1 MTKSVNKPS
10 LIISLEH
17 QLRNKLPGKLA
28 QKIMRPKYRGSKNK
42 NYTINN
48 AISSAVLILLFKEK
62 NVFKYYL
69 TLRSNNVGKH
79 KGQISLPGGSQE
91 KNESL
96 EFTALRET
104 EEEIGINKD
113 TIYIIGKLTKLF
125 VPVSGFC
132 IYPFVGWTN
141 KIPKIKPSNEVK
153 KVFNVKISEL
163 LDRNNEKRK
172 QIVINNKITE
182 IPYFNLRNKEVW
194 GATAMILS
202 EFKKILKSINLN

>member
-28 QKIMRPKYRGSKNK
+28 QKIMRPKYRGSKNN

-69 TLRSNNVGKH
+69 TLRSNDVGKH

-96 EFTALRET
+96 EFTAIRET

-202 EFKKILKSINLN
+202 EFKKILKSINSN

>member
-1 MTKSVNKPS
+1 LTKSVNKPS
-10 LIISLEH
+10 LIISLEN
-17 QLRNKLPGKLA
+17 QLRNKLPGKSA
-28 QKIMRPKYRGSKNK
+28 QKIMRPKYNNSKNK

-48 AISSAVLILLFKEK
+48 ATSSAVLILLFKEK

-202 EFKKILKSINLN
+202 EFKKILKSINSN

>member
-1 MTKSVNKPS
+1 MADRRADGMVCTAK
-10 LIISLEH
+10 
-17 QLRNKLPGKLA
+17 
-28 QKIMRPKYRGSKNK
+28 
-42 NYTINN
+42 
-48 AISSAVLILLFKEK
+48 
-62 NVFKYYL
+62 
-69 TLRSNNVGKH
+69 
-79 KGQISLPGGSQE
+79 LPGGSQE

-96 EFTALRET
+96 EFTAIRET

-202 EFKKILKSINLN
+202 EFKKILKSINSN

>member
-1 MTKSVNKPS
+1 MTKSDNKPN
-10 LIISLEH
+10 LIISLEN
-17 QLRNKLPGKLA
+17 QLRNTNPGEFA
-28 QKIMRPKYRGSKNK
+28 QNIMKPKYLTTKNK
-42 NYTINN
+42 SYVNSN
-48 AISSAVLILLFKEK
+48 AIPSAVLILLFKEK
-62 NVFKYYL
+62 NIYKYYL

-202 EFKKILKSINLN
+202 EFKKILKSIKSN

>member
-10 LIISLEH
+10 LIISLEN

-202 EFKKILKSINLN
+202 EFKKILKSINSN

>member
-1 MTKSVNKPS
+1 MTKSVNKPG
-10 LIISLEH
+10 LIISLEN

-28 QKIMRPKYRGSKNK
+28 QKIMRPKYINSKNK

-91 KNESL
+91 KSESL

-202 EFKKILKSINLN
+202 EFKKILESINSN

>member
-42 NYTINN
+42 KYTINN

-96 EFTALRET
+96 ESTALRET
-104 EEEIGINKD
+104 EEEIGIDKG
-113 TIYIIGKLTKLF
+113 TINIIGKLTKLY

-141 KIPKIKPSNEVK
+141 NIARIKPSDEVEK
-153 KVFNVKISEL
+153 IFNVPLSEL
-163 LDRNNEKRK
+163 LNKNNEKHRQK
-172 QIVINNKITE
+172 ALNNKLTKV
-182 IPYFNLRNKEVW
+182 PYFNLRNNEVW

-202 EFKKILKSINLN
+202 EFKKILESIKSN

>member
-10 LIISLEH
+10 LIISLEN

-48 AISSAVLILLFKEK
+48 AISSAVLILIFKEK

-202 EFKKILKSINLN
+202 EFKKILKSINSN

>member
-96 EFTALRET
+96 EFTAIRET

-202 EFKKILKSINLN
+202 EFKKILKSINSN

>member
-10 LIISLEH
+10 LIISLEN

-96 EFTALRET
+96 EFTAIRET

-202 EFKKILKSINLN
+202 EFKKILKSINSN

>member
-1 MTKSVNKPS
+1 LTKSVNKPS

-202 EFKKILKSINLN
+202 EFKKILKSINSN

>member
-10 LIISLEH
+10 LIISLEN

-28 QKIMRPKYRGSKNK
+28 QKIMRPKYINSKNK

-96 EFTALRET
+96 EFTAIRET

-202 EFKKILKSINLN
+202 EFKKILKSINSN